1 MSLDLSNLNDEQR
14 LAVTLGL
21 NADPAP
27 PLLVIAGAG
36 SGKTTTLAHRVAQLV
51 AEGTDVQRILMLTF
65 SRRAAQEMTH
75 RVEQIFARNAKCSA
89 ASHLEWAGTFH
100 AIGARL
106 LREYASQIG
115 LDPNFSIHDREDAA
129 DLMDLVRHELGFSE
143 KTSRFPTKA
152 TCLAIYS
159 RAVNEELPLAKAL
172 EKAFPWCRDWEAEL
186 RALFQGYVEAKQRQ
200 GALDYDDLLLYWA
213 RTMSA
218 PELAESIG
226 SRFDHVLVDE
236 YQDTNRLQATILL
249 GLKPRGTGLTVVGDD
264 AQSIYSFRGAEIRNI
279 LDFPTLFS
287 PTAQTVTL
295 DRNYRSTQ
303 PILEAA
309 NAVIG
314 LAEDRFTKNLW
325 SERRSELKPLLVTVR
340 DELDEAAYLAQQILT
355 NRETGMRLKDQAVL
369 FRAAYHSGPLEV
381 ELARRNIP
389 FVKYG
394 GLRFL
399 DSAHIKDIL
408 AVLRWSSNP
417 RNRVAG
423 FRVLQL
429 LPGIGPATADRI
441 LSSLGDAAPDLSRLT
456 EISPPRA
463 AAGFWSDLADLI
475 WRLVTDSIGWPAEIA
490 ALRQWYGP
498 LLEARYEDAD
508 ARHADLEQL
517 EQIATS
523 YGTRDRLL
531 TELALD
537 PPDGTSAQ
545 ADSPLLDEDYLV
557 LSTIHS
563 AKGREW
569 KAVFVLKCVD
579 GCIPSDLGAGSS
591 AEVEEER
598 RLLYVAMTRAKDHLA
613 LLLPQRFYTHQ
624 QPGKGDRHVYASRTR
639 FIPAALLGL
648 FESRAWAPG
657 STMSPAAGRS
667 SPIVNVSAQ
676 MREMWT

>member
-1 MSLDLSNLNDEQR
+1 
-14 LAVTLGL
+14 
-21 NADPAP
+21 
-27 PLLVIAGAG
+27 
-36 SGKTTTLAHRVAQLV
+36 
-51 AEGTDVQRILMLTF
+51 
-65 SRRAAQEMTH
+65 
-75 RVEQIFARNAKCSA
+75 
-89 ASHLEWAGTFH
+89 
-100 AIGARL
+100 
-106 LREYASQIG
+106 
-115 LDPNFSIHDREDAA
+115 
-129 DLMDLVRHELGFSE
+129 
-143 KTSRFPTKA
+143 
-152 TCLAIYS
+152 
-159 RAVNEELPLAKAL
+159 
-172 EKAFPWCRDWEAEL
+172 
-186 RALFQGYVEAKQRQ
+186 
-200 GALDYDDLLLYWA
+200 
-213 RTMSA
+213 
-218 PELAESIG
+218 
-226 SRFDHVLVDE
+226 
-236 YQDTNRLQATILL
+236 
-249 GLKPRGTGLTVVGDD
+249 
-264 AQSIYSFRGAEIRNI
+264 
-279 LDFPTLFS
+279 
-287 PTAQTVTL
+287 
-295 DRNYRSTQ
+295 
-303 PILEAA
+303 
-309 NAVIG
+309 
-314 LAEDRFTKNLW
+314 
-325 SERRSELKPLLVTVR
+325 
-340 DELDEAAYLAQQILT
+340 
-355 NRETGMRLKDQAVL
+355 
-369 FRAAYHSGPLEV
+369 
-381 ELARRNIP
+381 
-389 FVKYG
+389 
-394 GLRFL
+394 
-399 DSAHIKDIL
+399 
-408 AVLRWSSNP
+408 
-417 RNRVAG
+417 
-423 FRVLQL
+423 
-429 LPGIGPATADRI
+429 
-441 LSSLGDAAPDLSRLT
+441 
-456 EISPPRA
+456 
-463 AAGFWSDLADLI
+463 
-475 WRLVTDSIGWPAEIA
+475 LVTDSIGWPAEIA